1 MEDIRSRCIVPVP
14 AQFSATT
21 GIIIMINKGGKI
33 KGQDFKEGG
42 SLSGFLHLIQ
52 ESHVY
57 LKLPSKSYLL
67 RIRILLSR

>member
-1 MEDIRSRCIVPVP
+1 
-14 AQFSATT
+14 
-21 GIIIMINKGGKI
+21 MINKGGKI

-57 LKLPSKSYLL
+57 LKFPSKSYLL
-67 RIRILLSR
+67 RIRILLSP